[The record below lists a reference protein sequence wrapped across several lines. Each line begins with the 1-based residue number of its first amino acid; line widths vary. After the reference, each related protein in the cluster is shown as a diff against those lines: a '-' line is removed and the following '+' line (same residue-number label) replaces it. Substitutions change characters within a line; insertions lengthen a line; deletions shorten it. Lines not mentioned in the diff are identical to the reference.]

1 MVRVDMAGFP
11 ARVTDCLE
19 VRGHDSKV
27 RPVRMFVFLF
37 CRVQLHHCKHGVGRE
52 LDLTWA

>member
-1 MVRVDMAGFP
+1 MARVDMAGFL
-11 ARVTDCLE
+11 ASVTDCLE

-37 CRVQLHHCKHGVGRE
+37 CHVQLHHCKHGVGRE